1 MVGPQTID
9 SRGLVCWLFFFLAPT
24 PIFHGP
30 CLAGDAR
37 AVFHT
42 TAAAAPTLLFHHAI
56 EEEDGQGSL
65 SLSLLIIKKGMK
77 GIGAEEMNAGEHP
90 RRSQGTSDV
99 LPPTRR

>member
-1 MVGPQTID
+1 
-9 SRGLVCWLFFFLAPT
+9 LFGYSFPPT

-30 CLAGDAR
+30 CLAGDAI

-42 TAAAAPTLLFHHAI
+42 TAAAPTLLFHHAI

-77 GIGAEEMNAGEHP
+77 GIGAEEMKGRT

-99 LPPTRR
+99 LPPT